1 LNMSNKGNTK
11 KTILIVDDDRN
22 ITELTQIILESA
34 GYNCFVVNSGRDCIK
49 VLEEYKTKNGA
60 DGKDKSEIDLIL
72 LDVAMPGFSG
82 IDVVSTLNKQKLYP
96 SNQVVFFTASSSS
109 ILEEGELKSIGV
121 LDCFKKP
128 FKKLDLLSA
137 VQRYVAN

>member
-1 LNMSNKGNTK
+1 MSNKGIAK
-11 KTILIVDDDRN
+11 KTILVVDDDRN

-34 GYNCFVVNSGRDCIK
+34 GYNCFVVNSGKECIK
-49 VLEEYKTKNGA
+49 VLEESQTKKGI
-60 DGKDKSEIDLIL
+60 DGSDRTEIDLIL

-82 IDVVSTLNKQKLYP
+82 IDVVATLKKQKLYP
-96 SNQVVFFTASSSS
+96 SNRVVFFTASSSS
-109 ILEEGELKSIGV
+109 ILDEGELKSIGV